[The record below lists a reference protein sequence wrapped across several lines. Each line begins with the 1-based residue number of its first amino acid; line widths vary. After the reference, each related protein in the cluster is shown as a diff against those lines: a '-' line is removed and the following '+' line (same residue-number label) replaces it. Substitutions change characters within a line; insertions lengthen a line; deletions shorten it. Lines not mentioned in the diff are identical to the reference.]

1 MRSARTRA
9 GPCLNKKERLGSV
22 RLYLRVPPPRA
33 ACLRDH
39 HAVTL
44 AHQPI
49 IPKKSS
55 QRVEVSRVA
64 EWRASCK
71 VFLFF
76 SYGAQCYT
84 CKRAVASAVVPSCRQ
99 AGVGKQTA
107 CILVL

>member
-1 MRSARTRA
+1 MVAAFMVGTSQGKDDIMFLRFVGIGIGVFEICDDAGFMMRSARTRA

-49 IPKKSS
+49 IPK
-55 QRVEVSRVA
+55 
-64 EWRASCK
+64 
-71 VFLFF
+71 
-76 SYGAQCYT
+76 
-84 CKRAVASAVVPSCRQ
+84 
-99 AGVGKQTA
+99 
-107 CILVL
+107 